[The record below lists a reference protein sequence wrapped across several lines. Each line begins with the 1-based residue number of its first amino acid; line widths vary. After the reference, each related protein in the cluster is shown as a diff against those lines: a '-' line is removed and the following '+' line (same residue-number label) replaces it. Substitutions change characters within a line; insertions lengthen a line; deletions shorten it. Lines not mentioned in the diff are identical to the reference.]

1 MGCATRLEGF
11 LRACRAGQCLSWW
24 KCTTPSLVGLVGV
37 RPIVGALPAARG
49 SCLWFSPAV
58 EGFPRVGRAGRCMP
72 WRTFTPHGRERLALV
87 VNSSRGLPEGGG
99 AGSLTL
105 CQQSPSQGWAGLACS
120 CCCGGELPDLG
131 RRLLGCTRA
140 VGHFLWVEHQG
151 GGCLPMG
158 SGPSPLQKE
167 CGFSPGM
174 PVVEEGD
181 VLGMPSVLY

>member
-1 MGCATRLEGF
+1 MGCATRLECF
-11 LRACRAGQCLSWW
+11 LRLCRAGQCLSWW
-24 KCTTPSLVGLVGV
+24 KCTKPSLVGLVGV

-58 EGFPRVGRAGRCMP
+58 EGFPRLWRPGRCMP
-72 WRTFTPHGRERLALV
+72 WRTFTPPGRERLALV
-87 VNSSRGLPEGGG
+87 VNSSRGFPRVAVLALSSCVSRALPKG
-99 AGSLTL
+99 
-105 CQQSPSQGWAGLACS
+105 GLACS

-158 SGPSPLQKE
+158 SGPSLLQK
-167 CGFSPGM
+167 
-174 PVVEEGD
+174 
-181 VLGMPSVLY
+181 

>member
-1 MGCATRLEGF
+1 
-11 LRACRAGQCLSWW
+11 
-24 KCTTPSLVGLVGV
+24 
-37 RPIVGALPAARG
+37 
-49 SCLWFSPAV
+49 
-58 EGFPRVGRAGRCMP
+58 MP
-72 WRTFTPHGRERLALV
+72 WRTFSPHGREGLALV